1 MLTPIRGMAYE
12 GTGAGMSKQNAFL
25 ARIEDRVQREKRDTQ
40 RWTRQL
46 MGDIYAIALNSE
58 LGLGAERLEAVNM
71 KAAALFDEY
80 AADWNKEMNDTDD
93 AEAARGMLDAK
104 LKQIYGAKF
113 VPWEERYEGMRP

>member
-1 MLTPIRGMAYE
+1 
-12 GTGAGMSKQNAFL
+12 MSKQNAFL

-58 LGLGAERLEAVNM
+58 LGLGAERLESVNM

-93 AEAARGMLDAK
+93 TEAARGMLDAK

>member
-1 MLTPIRGMAYE
+1 
-12 GTGAGMSKQNAFL
+12 MSKQNAFL
-25 ARIEDRVQREKRDTQ
+25 ARIEARVQREKRDTQ